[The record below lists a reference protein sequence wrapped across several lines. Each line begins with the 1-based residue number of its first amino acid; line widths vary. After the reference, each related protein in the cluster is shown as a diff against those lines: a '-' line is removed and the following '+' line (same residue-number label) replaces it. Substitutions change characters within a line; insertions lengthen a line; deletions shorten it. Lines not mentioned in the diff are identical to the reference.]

1 MQQRTAQR
9 RVAETGKSYVGR
21 VLVLAG
27 VMGCFGV
34 ISGVQA
40 QGSKFG
46 TYEGTVQ
53 VQGAEIGKL
62 TQHRYRYTV
71 KIKMPL
77 TDRSSSSAMAEV
89 GDIDKPSATALIQQW
104 DTFQTGS
111 SPESDGKI
119 STVTC
124 TLAAP
129 VEVPM
134 NAQGVLN
141 VNYSAKTHSMFI
153 GLAGMKEVPMNCTHS
168 RSGAHKRNTSVG
180 GAFGTNLPQAIPW
193 TELPYTDA
201 GRLTA
206 KHKLVVKPGHEQNQ
220 EWDLRLQK

>member
-1 MQQRTAQR
+1 MRLQRKLEQKLKLA
-9 RVAETGKSYVGR
+9 AA
-21 VLVLAG
+21 VLACAG
-27 VMGCFGV
+27 VAGIAGV
-34 ISGVQA
+34 AQA
-40 QGSKFG
+40 QSGKYG
-46 TYEGTVQ
+46 AYEGTVK

-62 TQHRYRYTV
+62 NQHRYRYTV
-71 KIKMPL
+71 KMKMPL
-77 TDRSSSSAMAEV
+77 TDKSSSMAMAEI
-89 GDIDKPSATALIQQW
+89 GDIDKPSAMALIEQW
-104 DTFQTGS
+104 DTFQSGG

-124 TLAAP
+124 ALAAP

-180 GAFGTNLPQAIPW
+180 GAFGTNLPEAIPW
-193 TELPYTDA
+193 KELPYTDA

>member
-1 MQQRTAQR
+1 MQQRTAQCWL
-9 RVAETGKSYVGR
+9 AETGKSYVSR

-34 ISGVQA
+34 ISEVQA

-77 TDRSSSSAMAEV
+77 TDKDSSSAAAEV
-89 GDIDKPSATALIQQW
+89 GDIDKPSAMVLVQQW
-104 DTFQTGS
+104 DTSQTDSGPDS
-111 SPESDGKI
+111 GGKI
-119 STVTC
+119 NTVTC
-124 TLAAP
+124 ALAAP
-129 VEVPM
+129 IEVPM

-153 GLAGMKEVPMNCTHS
+153 GLAGMKQVPLNCTHS

-180 GAFGTNLPQAIPW
+180 GAFGTNLPGAIPW
-193 TELPYTDA
+193 KDLPYTDA
-201 GRLTA
+201 GRLAA
-206 KHKLVVKPGHEQNQ
+206 KHKLVVKQGHEQDQ
-220 EWDLRLQK
+220 EWDLRLAK